1 MVTQTTTTGAKK
13 ETTPWEVIV
22 MGWLLLAYAGIFL
35 FFYWPSVKRYLSRW
49 IGEQPRGF
57 WLKKALAIIG
67 IIAIFAFSR
76 AVSPHKCKYK
86 YSWNNRVDAV
96 SFCPDDSG
104 SGPLKTPIGEGFGEF
119 GISGIK
125 GKGNIE
131 GRVGG
136 QRVMCLGKLQTQE
149 FLGYDNKQGVCL
161 LLD

>member
-1 MVTQTTTTGAKK
+1 MIIIITIALVVVSFYYYWKWMARLEKKWQKDWDRLSPSQKRQRTQ
-13 ETTPWEVIV
+13 
-22 MGWLLLAYAGIFL
+22 LAYFIGAVAIIFAGINQCAKNTSRK
-35 FFYWPSVKRYLSRW
+35 SVRAPRYNY
-49 IGEQPRGF
+49 E
-57 WLKKALAIIG
+57 
-67 IIAIFAFSR
+67 
-76 AVSPHKCKYK
+76 CKYI
-86 YSWNNRVDAV
+86 YSWYDKLDAV
-96 SFCPDDSG
+96 LFCPDG
-104 SGPLKTPIGEGFGEF
+104 AKSGPLKTPIGEGFGEF